1 MLPNEFKFEH
11 GTGEYVQLFHAR
23 REGDQIMVS
32 WRKDEG
38 HSADGEIDWEPSQ
51 VERYVEDGAW
61 RIVEDKAP
69 EPEFYSEQELIDL
82 PQDTP
87 VIVHTDAAAP
97 TFKKGQVVYRASEY
111 GIDDEVS
118 CYFSTRPDTQGHTHY
133 FTSDEVVKADTTDV
147 LLAGVNGDRLRESI
161 AQLEAGEAVEP
172 PEDLGVYRPELE
184 TRKVGK
190 VRVELVD
197 DGFPLALR
205 EIAKVMTWAQTAKG
219 YKDHDWQILP
229 NAEQALAAAASRHRT
244 DHIKQRIVEG
254 NDIAD
259 CVDNE
264 SKLLHKAHEAFGV
277 LAQLELMLRGEFDEA
292 K

>member
-11 GTGEYVQLFHAR
+11 GRHLAQLYHAKR
-23 REGDQIMVS
+23 VGDGYIVS

-38 HSADGEIDWEPSQ
+38 HSEDGEVDWLPEL
-51 VERYVEDGAW
+51 VERYVNSGDW

-69 EPEFYSEQELIDL
+69 EPE
-82 PQDTP
+82 
-87 VIVHTDAAAP
+87 A
-97 TFKKGQVVYRASEY
+97 
-111 GIDDEVS
+111 
-118 CYFSTRPDTQGHTHY
+118 
-133 FTSDEVVKADTTDV
+133 
-147 LLAGVNGDRLRESI
+147 
-161 AQLEAGEAVEP
+161 
-172 PEDLGVYRPELE
+172 PEDLGVFRPELS

-205 EIAKVMTWAQTAKG
+205 EIAKVMTWAQSAKG
-219 YKDHDWQILP
+219 YKDHDWQNLP

-259 CVDNE
+259 CVDSE

-277 LAQLELMLRGEFDEA
+277 LAQLELMLRGEFD